1 MHSVQILAPP
11 TLAAPPRRQR
21 RTVALV
27 VAFVVAALII
37 TLTMAAA
44 PARAAVT
51 SGALFGGRTPTGLL
65 THSDTRAIEVG
76 TKFSVVTSGVAS
88 GVSFYKTSRNT
99 GTHVGSLWTEQGTK
113 LASVTFSGETATGWQ
128 TANFAKPVTLQA
140 GKRYVVS
147 YFAPKG
153 QQAVKRNLSVASL
166 SSALSFNSQAGV
178 YRFGSKS
185 VFPAYTSS
193 LKSQFF
199 VDVVFT
205 PNKTAA
211 PTTPAGFPSASTT
224 GVPAGT
230 TLSAYTGPC
239 TITTAGA
246 VIDAKTINCSSLSI
260 RAAGVK
266 ITRSQLNGTVYA
278 GTDGSGSFTISDST
292 VNVGDRMGTGIGDAH
307 FTATRVHVTGGNR
320 SINCFLKCTVQ
331 SSYVHGQFRDETGT
345 AHESGIRIGSNST
358 IRGNT
363 IACDAPDVPPDA
375 GCSAALTG
383 YGDFAVV
390 QDNVIDG
397 NLFLPTTGGFCAYG
411 GSTTGKPYS
420 AGVNDIK
427 FTNNVFTR
435 GSGGKCGYWGA
446 ITSFDVNAPGNV
458 WSNNKWSD
466 GALLA
471 PSN

>member
-1 MHSVQILAPP
+1 MHSVHLLAPATP
-11 TLAAPPRRQR
+11 SARPRRQR
-21 RTVALV
+21 RAMALLI
-27 VAFVVAALII
+27 AFVVAALVV
-37 TLTMAAA
+37 TLTITAS
-44 PARAAVT
+44 PARAAVAT
-51 SGALFGGRTPTGLL
+51 GALFGGRTPTGLI
-65 THSDTRAIEVG
+65 THSDTRSIEVG
-76 TKFSVVTSGVAS
+76 TKFSVVTSGTAS
-88 GVSFYKTSRNT
+88 GISFYKTSRNT

-113 LASVTFSGETATGWQ
+113 LASVTFSNESATGWQ
-128 TANFAKPVTLQA
+128 TAKFAKPITLQA

-147 YFAPKG
+147 YFVPKG
-153 QQAVKRNLSVASL
+153 QYALKRNVSVKSV
-166 SSALSFNSQAGV
+166 SSALSFNSLAGN
-178 YRFGSKS
+178 YRLGTKS
-185 VFPAYTSS
+185 SFPAYTSK
-193 LKSQFF
+193 LNSQFF
-199 VDVVFT
+199 VDVLFT
-205 PNKTAA
+205 PGTATA
-211 PTTPAGFPSASTT
+211 PTPPAAFPSASNT

-230 TLSAYTGPC
+230 PLTTYSGPC
-239 TITTAGA
+239 TITTAGT
-246 VIDAKTINCSSLSI
+246 VIDAKIVNCSLSI

-266 ITRSQLNGTVYA
+266 ITRSQVNGTVYT
-278 GTDGSGSFTISDST
+278 GTDGSGSFSISDSQ
-292 VNVGDRMGTGIGDAH
+292 VNIGDRMGTGIGDAN

-331 SSYVHGQFRDETGT
+331 SSYVHGQFRDETGA
-345 AHESGIRIGSNST
+345 AHESGIRIGSGST

-411 GSTTGKPYS
+411 GSTAGKPYS
-420 AGVNDIK
+420 SGVNDIK

-435 GSGGKCGYWGA
+435 GAGGKCGYWGA

-466 GALLA
+466 GTAVA
-471 PSN
+471 PAN